1 MSIFKLLAVI
11 PFFLLSLQDSLAQ
24 SKIHTQEL
32 DSLHVLVKQARNT
45 TRKIDGLLGLCRYY
59 RKINTEDL
67 DSLSYYANKI
77 LTLIDS
83 QKNLENKKVDALE
96 HLAFVA
102 YYKREN
108 DLAKEYIKEFKGISK
123 KIGYGTGLSNA
134 CYHSG
139 YLSLDEGDVNMYIYH
154 LENAYKI
161 AKDYNVPKPVIF
173 KMGIGLSSGY
183 TVYNFNS
190 DLISN
195 VLLDLIGFLES
206 PEISLEDK
214 GVFYLDLGT
223 LYYNTKAYEKAKTC
237 YEKSIQF
244 FKDDN
249 NNPYYLYAPLINL
262 ANCYQVAENHEKAV
276 TIFKEALAVSKP
288 DSQGNIYYGLGSSFI
303 YLKDYTK
310 AERDLKKAQAIYKDA
325 KDYRGEGDCLYGIG
339 EIYFEKNA
347 VQQAY
352 SFFDLAIEKYKKSI
366 ASNKKNN
373 INKPEIVWVYE
384 KIAAIYKIKNNFK
397 ESLAYHKLYALYKD
411 SIASNQNLK
420 QSERY
425 DFIKKIAKT
434 DTEIENL
441 GIENKLQDIHTAKQK
456 NYKVG
461 LLLFSVL
468 ILLLLIFA
476 INRYLVKQS
485 AIKIINDKN
494 EQNKLLIREI
504 HHRVKNNLQI
514 ISSLLGA
521 KITSHRDEED
531 IKNILEESQNKIK
544 AMAIIHQNLYTGNQY
559 TTVAVNTYVEELIAQ
574 VKRSMMH
581 DFDTVVF
588 DLDIAHVDIQM
599 GLAVPLGLML
609 NELITNRLTYGF
621 SDQNEEEKKI
631 TIGFHEFVNTAE
643 YRLTVKDNGNGLP
656 KDFNID
662 NLPCFSLQLVHSL
675 VEQLK
680 GTINVTD
687 EKGTCINI
695 TFKKG
700 EFY

>member
-77 LTLIDS
+77 LTLTDS

-108 DLAKEYIKEFKGISK
+108 DLAKEYINEFKGISK

-310 AERDLKKAQAIYKDA
+310 AERNLKKAQAIYKDA

-411 SIASNQNLK
+411 SI
-420 QSERY
+420 
-425 DFIKKIAKT
+425 
-434 DTEIENL
+434 
-441 GIENKLQDIHTAKQK
+441 
-456 NYKVG
+456 
-461 LLLFSVL
+461 
-468 ILLLLIFA
+468 
-476 INRYLVKQS
+476 
-485 AIKIINDKN
+485 KN